1 MDYYN
6 NIPAPSLDKNQKN
19 FSDFDQMQG
28 TQEDMIKMMEKLN
41 IGPNNE
47 NLFNPISNNNNL
59 GINQMRGEQMKQWE
73 EDDESA
79 FNLNQALN
87 QLSQNQNNQ
96 FGNMNNLSDNLG
108 NIMNNETQNK
118 MKSNNKNQN
127 NQFGNINNISD
138 NLGNIMN
145 NEKQNKMKSNR
156 NQNKKNNLQQNT
168 DNQMNIF
175 NQLNQN
181 LLNPMLLN
189 NMNLN
194 SNLLSNYQGNN
205 LSIPNKSPLLGNMNN
220 FLGLNNNK

>member
-1 MDYYN
+1 MSDNLNQQFNDFRISQMDQMKGMSQFMQNPSGNDDFVSNNSDLFNYFNLKNSNNENADNYLNAMDYYN

-41 IGPNNE
+41 IDPNNE
-47 NLFNPISNNNNL
+47 NLFNPISNNNL
-59 GINQMRGEQMKQWE
+59 GANQMRGGQIDQMKQWE
-73 EDDESA
+73 DDDESA

-87 QLSQNQNNQ
+87 QLSQ
-96 FGNMNNLSDNLG
+96 
-108 NIMNNETQNK
+108 
-118 MKSNNKNQN
+118 NQN

-175 NQLNQN
+175 NQLNPYMN
-181 LLNPMLLN
+181 FNNPLM
-189 NMNLN
+189 
-194 SNLLSNYQGNN
+194 
-205 LSIPNKSPLLGNMNN
+205 K
-220 FLGLNNNK
+220 KK